1 MMKRLAQLAVFAV
14 LFATSAARADIGVV
28 VTGEATLQPQLLSHL
43 ESWLKKRGFTVYSS
57 ALEPDAINTLI
68 DCFVVEDLNCAKK
81 VIEARAKSDAII
93 YARVDVAPA
102 DNGKR
107 DISIVGYWVAKGHDT
122 MAERRICHGC
132 TEKQMHDVVEDLMLI
147 LGKDPPIGSHLH
159 VPPPKQAAEATVAS
173 EPEAPMLPPS
183 DEQPRRV
190 VPAVVMGIGAAV
202 AITGAV
208 LFATDSVS
216 ATGPQNEYRTG
227 RTAGAICIGAGVVT
241 AGVGAWLWFHEGAH
255 SAPVASVSHD
265 GAVVGWAARF

>member
-1 MMKRLAQLAVFAV
+1 MMKRLAQLAVFAI

-43 ESWLKKRGFTVYSS
+43 ESWLKQRGYTVYSS
-57 ALEPDAINTLI
+57 ALDPDAINTLI

-81 VIEARAKSDAII
+81 VIEARAKSDSIL

-102 DNGKR
+102 ANGKR

-122 MAERRICHGC
+122 MAERRVCHGC
-132 TEKQMHDVVEDLMLI
+132 TEKQMHGVVEDLMLV
-147 LGKDPPIGSHLH
+147 LGKNPPASSHVH
-159 VPPPKQAAEATVAS
+159 VPPPAQVAEAAPAS
-173 EPEAPMLPPS
+173 EPEAPAASS
-183 DEQPRRV
+183 DEPPRKV

-216 ATGPQNEYRTG
+216 PTGPQSQYRAG
-227 RTAGAICIGAGVVT
+227 QTAGVICLGAGVAT
-241 AGVGAWLWFHEGAH
+241 AAAGAWLWFHQGAQ
-255 SAPVASVSHD
+255 SAPIASVSHD
-265 GAVVGWAARF
+265 GAVVGWATRF